1 MKGGD
6 SEFQNYH
13 IISFKWAVFNN
24 NKEKN
29 HKAFKEPQNMTHP
42 KEKNKPTETV
52 PDKYLIVDL
61 LQKNSKATILKM
73 VKELKEDMGKVKK
86 TMYEQSGNINK
97 EILKR

>member
-6 SEFQNYH
+6 SDFQSYH

-24 NKEKN
+24 NKEKY

-42 KEKNKPTETV
+42 KEKNKPAKTV
-52 PDKYLIVDL
+52 PDKYLIGDL

-73 VKELKEDMGKVKK
+73 VKELKEDLGKVKK
-86 TMYEQSGNINK
+86 TMYAQSGNINK